1 MTEPRRI
8 GQTRTSIKGDNLD
21 GYAKLATNLFIE
33 SFRALRDAWYIDDT
47 ETARKELKFLLNEN
61 GTNIW
66 HHYLDINPALIRRMI
81 EQIREEATSPQ

>member
-1 MTEPRRI
+1 MTEPRRT
-8 GQTRTSIKGDNLD
+8 GQGKTPIKGDSLD
-21 GYAKLATNLFIE
+21 GYAKLATNLFID

-47 ETARKELKFLLNEN
+47 ETANKELKFLLNEN

>member
-8 GQTRTSIKGDNLD
+8 GQGKASIKGDYLD
-21 GYAKLATNLFIE
+21 GYTKLATNLFIG

-81 EQIREEATSPQ
+81 EQIREETTGPQ